1 MRARWSLALA
11 AVCALILLGAT
22 PAHAADP
29 VELGSG
35 YVLDEAAVLGSAE
48 IDAAQTRLEQLADDT
63 GLDLWVVLVDRFG
76 NPADAEGWAN
86 TTAERNGLGPN
97 QYLLAIAVDGGQYY
111 LSGDL
116 AGPLDE
122 DQLATIEQQSILPS
136 LRDRDFPGAIE
147 GAADGITDAAN
158 GGSGTAG
165 GAPGIDA
172 GIVIAV
178 VAVVALIGVVV
189 FFVIRARR
197 RRAAPAGR
205 PAESTADLARRAS
218 AALVATDD
226 ALRTGEQELGFATAE
241 FPEAAT
247 ADFTAALAASR
258 AELDRAFALRQ
269 QLDDDVAD
277 TDEQVRAWH
286 SEVLALCTQ
295 AVARLEE
302 QSERFAGL
310 RRLGQDAP
318 AAIERLA
325 VERESIE
332 SALPVAIQRL
342 TALQRRYAPSAL
354 ATVADNPEQARSR
367 VAFADQ
373 QLTAARA
380 AVQAGETGDA
390 AVAVRSAEDA
400 LAQARGLTTAVDTL
414 DERLAEA
421 SAQIPA
427 LIAELQRDIAAS
439 ASLPDADGRLGA
451 AVAAARREADAAA
464 SAEASGDPV
473 AVLQRLQSADTELDA
488 LLESGRDA
496 AARTA
501 RAQQLLGPALAQAQ
515 AQISAAEDF
524 VSARRGAVGAT
535 ARTRLA
541 EAGAAF
547 SLALQEQPSDPERA
561 LQSAQRS
568 AHLAASAI
576 ESARGDVDAFAPVG
590 GGGGGSDMGAM
601 LGGLL
606 IGSLLGGG
614 RSGGGFGSGGFGGGF
629 GGGSGGSRGGFGGG
643 RSRSGGGFGGGGRS
657 RRGGGRF

>member
-1 MRARWSLALA
+1 
-11 AVCALILLGAT
+11 
-22 PAHAADP
+22 
-29 VELGSG
+29 
-35 YVLDEAAVLGSAE
+35 
-48 IDAAQTRLEQLADDT
+48 
-63 GLDLWVVLVDRFG
+63 WVVLVDRFG

-258 AELDRAFALRQ
+258 AD
-269 QLDDDVAD
+269 
-277 TDEQVRAWH
+277 
-286 SEVLALCTQ
+286 
-295 AVARLEE
+295 
-302 QSERFAGL
+302 

-354 ATVADNPEQARSR
+354 ATVADNPEQARNR

-643 RSRSGGGFGGGGRS
+643 RSRSGGGFSGGGRS